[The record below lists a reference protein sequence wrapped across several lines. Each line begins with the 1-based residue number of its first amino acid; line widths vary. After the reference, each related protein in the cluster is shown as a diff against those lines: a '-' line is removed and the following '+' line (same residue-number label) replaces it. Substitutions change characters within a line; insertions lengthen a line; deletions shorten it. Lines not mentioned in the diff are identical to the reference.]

1 MKQIINE
8 GLNYLD
14 MEHQIEPVISIDEYS
29 AKIGKDSDIV
39 TIAFIVKS
47 EDAGTDLADWLERG
61 YSYVLDAEVSDG
73 ELSPGKHLVFVEM
86 KRRANVPSRI
96 IEILSDL
103 ETLTGLKT
111 TDWTI
116 RIDKEGYD
124 ADEAILRQKII
135 TSPRD
140 YKADEEGDEDLNEMR
155 TVAGLST
162 APKYSEQ
169 DKAIRDFKA
178 IAGL

>member
-111 TDWTI
+111 
-116 RIDKEGYD
+116 
-124 ADEAILRQKII
+124 KIG
-135 TSPRD
+135 R
-140 YKADEEGDEDLNEMR
+140 AH
-155 TVAGLST
+155 V
-162 APKYSEQ
+162 
-169 DKAIRDFKA
+169 
-178 IAGL
+178 